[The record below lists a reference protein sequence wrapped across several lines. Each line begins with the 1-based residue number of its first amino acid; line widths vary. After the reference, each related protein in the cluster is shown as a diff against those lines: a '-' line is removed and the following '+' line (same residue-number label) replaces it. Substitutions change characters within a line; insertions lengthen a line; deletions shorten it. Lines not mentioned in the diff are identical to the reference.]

1 MKSSGPGLL
10 LYGLLP
16 AASAATADAQ
26 LTEIVVT
33 GERVARPAQ
42 QTASSVSVTTAA
54 DLQQMSGVD
63 RVEEVLARTPNVQVG
78 SGSEGVAIRGQDSTG
93 VLRDLPGFLGGARPR
108 VTLQVDGRAVGFNE
122 FLFGVAPL
130 WDVRQVEVYRTPQ
143 TTTQGRNAI
152 AGAIFIDTQDPVFQW
167 EGRARLLGGNYGT
180 LQGSFALTGPIV
192 DERVALRVAGD
203 IRRSR
208 PASEMT
214 DVFAD
219 ADPNRDQYAL
229 LRAKAIFAP
238 EAIPGLRLRATYV
251 HSDSEQPQIEGVAIP
266 FEERF
271 DPAPSYGVF
280 SIRTDSLTLEAR
292 YPVAATVG
300 TTTTI
305 SAGDTHVARHA
316 RPGLGQA
323 DTRSR
328 DFSLESLLEWRVSSS
343 LRTLGGFHVLRTNLD
358 QQINLS
364 AVLGQ
369 GTFDDHQHS
378 LGVFGEAE
386 WRLARKLHLTAG
398 LRFERDGQRRQGA
411 IAGPAILLPIDYN
424 QDFQAWLPRLSLSY
438 ELGNDSRIGVLVQRA
453 FNPGGTSLNFNTGE
467 QVNFDA
473 ETLWNHELFLR
484 MSFAEGRGSVSA
496 NLFHTEFSGAQR
508 AQSRAYAVP
517 GGATAFWAEI
527 VNVPAATSIGMEGS
541 LAWRFGASL
550 QLSAGAGLLDT
561 RIDQTAATTDPLLHK
576 EFARAPHFTGALGL
590 TWRPAQA
597 WSVSVQ
603 ARHNAGYFSDDAN
616 TRARRIGDVTV
627 MDLNARYDRKAW
639 SVFAYARNL
648 LDRFYLTSLFSATQG
663 AVGEPREVGV
673 GVEARF

>member
-1 MKSSGPGLL
+1 
-10 LYGLLP
+10 
-16 AASAATADAQ
+16 
-26 LTEIVVT
+26 
-33 GERVARPAQ
+33 
-42 QTASSVSVTTAA
+42 
-54 DLQQMSGVD
+54 MSGVD
-63 RVEEVLARTPNVQVG
+63 RLEQVLARTPNVQLG
-78 SGSEGVAIRGQDSTG
+78 SGSEGPAIRGQDSTG

-152 AGAIFIDTQDPVFQW
+152 AGAVFIDTLDPAFQP
-167 EGRARLLGGNYGT
+167 EVRARLLAGDYGT
-180 LQGSFALTGPIV
+180 RQGSFALTGPIV
-192 DERVALRVAGD
+192 DDRVAVRVTGD
-203 IRRSR
+203 FRRSR

-229 LRAKAIFAP
+229 LRAKFVFAP

-251 HSDSEQPQIEGVAIP
+251 HSDSTQPQIEGVAIP

-271 DPAPSYGVF
+271 DPAPTYGVF
-280 SIRTDSLTLEAR
+280 SIRTDSLTLTAH
-292 YPVAATVG
+292 YPVAETVG
-300 TTTTI
+300 TTTTF
-305 SAGDTHVARHA
+305 SAGDTHVGRHA

-328 DFSLESLLEWRVSSS
+328 DFSFESLVEWRASSS
-343 LRTLGGFHVLRTNLD
+343 LRALGGLHVLRTNLD
-358 QQINLS
+358 QHINLA

-369 GTFDDHQHS
+369 GSFDDHQHS
-378 LGVFGEAE
+378 LGVFGESE
-386 WRLARKLHLTAG
+386 WRLSRKLQLTAG
-398 LRFERDGQRRQGA
+398 LRFEHDAQRRQGA
-411 IAGPAILLPIDYN
+411 IAGRAILLPIDYQ

-438 ELGNDSRIGVLVQRA
+438 ELGNDSRMGVLIQRA
-453 FNPGGTSLNFNTGE
+453 FNPGGTSLNFDTGE
-467 QVNFDA
+467 QVDFAA

-484 MSFAEGRGSVSA
+484 MGFAGGRGSLSA
-496 NLFHTEFSGAQR
+496 NLFRTDFNGAQR

-517 GGATAFWAEI
+517 GGATAFWAQI
-527 VNVPAATSIGMEGS
+527 VNVPAATSIGLEGS
-541 LAWRFGASL
+541 LAWRFGTSL

-561 RIDQTAATTDPLLHK
+561 RIDRTTVATDPLLHK
-576 EFARAPHFTGALGL
+576 EFARAPHFTGALGV
-590 TWRPAQA
+590 TWKPAMA
-597 WSVSVQ
+597 WSVSAQ

-616 TRARRIGDVTV
+616 TPARRIGEVTV
-627 MDLNARYDRKAW
+627 VDLNAGYDRKAW

-648 LDRFYLTSLFSATQG
+648 FDRLYLTSLFSSTQG